1 MLGLG
6 DMVGRRV
13 GVQVESLRFRG
24 SEAALILD
32 IPTDPHS
39 DGEMTLGFRWTFIH
53 ESFPDAL
60 CDLPRPGSGI
70 ADQCV
75 DLPRTDVGQDPYG
88 APSLDRC
95 LHLRASAAEGLI
107 E

>member
-13 GVQVESLRFRG
+13 GVQVESMRFRD

-53 ESFPDAL
+53 KLIPVDL
-60 CDLPRPGSGI
+60 CDLP
-70 ADQCV
+70 
-75 DLPRTDVGQDPYG
+75 
-88 APSLDRC
+88 
-95 LHLRASAAEGLI
+95 
-107 E
+107 

>member
-13 GVQVESLRFRG
+13 GVQVESMRFRD

-39 DGEMTLGFRWTFIH
+39 DGEMTLGFH
-53 ESFPDAL
+53 
-60 CDLPRPGSGI
+60 
-70 ADQCV
+70 
-75 DLPRTDVGQDPYG
+75 
-88 APSLDRC
+88 
-95 LHLRASAAEGLI
+95 
-107 E
+107 

>member
-13 GVQVESLRFRG
+13 GVQVETMRFRV

-39 DGEMTLGFRWTFIH
+39 DGGMTLGFPWTFIH
-53 ESFPDAL
+53 KLIPVDL

-70 ADQCV
+70 AAEPV
-75 DLPRTDVGQDPYG
+75 EPLRTDVGQDPYG
-88 APSLDRC
+88 APSIDRC
-95 LHLRASAAEGLI
+95 LHLRAPLPKV
-107 E
+107 

>member
-13 GVQVESLRFRG
+13 GVQVESMRFRD

-53 ESFPDAL
+53 KLIPVDL

-70 ADQCV
+70 ADQSV
-75 DLPRTDVGQDPYG
+75 EPPRTDVGQDPCG
-88 APSLDRC
+88 APSIDRF
-95 LHLRASAAEGLI
+95 E
-107 E
+107 

>member
-13 GVQVESLRFRG
+13 GVQVERMRFRD

-39 DGEMTLGFRWTFIH
+39 DGEMTLGFRWTFIDKLI
-53 ESFPDAL
+53 PVDL
-60 CDLPRPGSGI
+60 CDLPRLGGGI
-70 ADQCV
+70 ADQC
-75 DLPRTDVGQDPYG
+75 LEPPRTDVGQDPCG
-88 APSLDRC
+88 APSIDRC
-95 LHLRASAAEGLI
+95 LHL
-107 E
+107 